1 MMVMIIDELHYST
14 YVWFHK
20 NHSSNLI
27 PICKSCHNNITKNKI
42 VHRKTKT
49 SKGMALIEE

>member
-1 MMVMIIDELHYST
+1 MSYIIQHT
-14 YVWFHK
+14 CGIIK
-20 NHSSNLI
+20 TTTLI

-49 SKGMALIEE
+49 SKGMALIKE